1 MRKLILAAAAIGAVA
16 LPAGAASAQRYGYG
30 YNQGYHRGYGQ
41 NDVRREVRE
50 CRRELRRADSRREY
64 RRELREC
71 QREIARAR
79 YDNRRGYGYGSGYR
93 GDRGR
98 YWDGYRWRYRG
109 GY

>member
-1 MRKLILAAAAIGAVA
+1 MRKLILAAAVIGAVA
-16 LPAGAASAQRYGYG
+16 LPAGAASAQRYGG

-50 CRRELRRADSRREY
+50 CRRELRRSDSRREY

-79 YDNRRGYGYGSGYR
+79 YNDRRGYGYR
-93 GDRGR
+93 GDRSR